1 MLHII
6 KQLIKQFITVLI
18 ILLLIDNFAYA
29 QKSAIIS
36 LEMQTYDFGVIA
48 EAAGLATHS
57 FTIKN
62 TGAAP
67 LVIHRITASCGCA
80 QPEWSKAP
88 IAPGSTGEVKISYN
102 PKGRP
107 GPFYKSIAIHSNAKN
122 ERLTLYIKGT
132 VKSRTVEQQPVIT
145 YPYNIGELKLQTKTI
160 QYNRIYPGESLEETI
175 QIKNEGKTPLKIT
188 PPKIDHLTVT
198 ITPDTLKPEETGEI
212 SILFHT
218 DKIKKMGRINTP
230 LPLRIENSEKKNKE
244 GFLHIAANIIDNF
257 SRLSASEKAKAP
269 VAQFSL
275 TSLDFGKLPEKSGSI
290 ISFIGIGGKESESL
304 TITNTGQSPLLL
316 YSVTCDNELVDVSGG
331 KKELKPGTS
340 STYKVS
346 IRPKEIKAKLEA
358 FIHIVCNDP
367 NGPVRLIKV
376 TAEK

>member
-1 MLHII
+1 C
-6 KQLIKQFITVLI
+6 T
-18 ILLLIDNFAYA
+18 
-29 QKSAIIS
+29 
-36 LEMQTYDFGVIA
+36 
-48 EAAGLATHS
+48 
-57 FTIKN
+57 
-62 TGAAP
+62 
-67 LVIHRITASCGCA
+67 

-88 IAPGSTGEVKISYN
+88 ITPGATGEVKISYN

-107 GPFYKSIAIHSNAKN
+107 GPFHKSIAIHSNARN

-132 VKSRTVEQQPVIT
+132 VKSRTVEQPAIT
-145 YPYNIGELKLQTKTI
+145 YPYSIGNLKLQTKTI
-160 QYNRIYPGESLEETI
+160 EYSRIHPGETSEETI
-175 QIKNEGKTPLKIT
+175 RIKNEGKTPLKIHLPKT
-188 PPKIDHLTVT
+188 PDYLAVEIS
-198 ITPDTLKPEETGEI
+198 PDTLKPEETGEI

-218 DKIKKMGRINTP
+218 DEIKRMGRVSGV
-230 LPLRIENSEKKNKE
+230 LPLSVESAERKKTD
-244 GFLHIAANIIDNF
+244 GAISVAANIINNF
-257 SRLSASEKAKAP
+257 SRLTASEKAKAP

-275 TSLDFGKLPEKSGSI
+275 TLLDFGKLPEKSGSI

-304 TITNTGQSPLLL
+304 TITNTGQSPLLI
-316 YSVTCDNELVDVSGG
+316 YSVTCDNDLIDISGG
-331 KKELKPGTS
+331 KKELKPAAS

>member
-1 MLHII
+1 MLR
-6 KQLIKQFITVLI
+6 IKQFTTVLLL
-18 ILLLIDNFAYA
+18 LLLIDSFTYA

-36 LEMQTYDFGVIA
+36 SEMQTYDFGMIA
-48 EAAGLATHS
+48 EAEGLATHS

-62 TGAAP
+62 TGTGP
-67 LVIHRITASCGCA
+67 LVIHRITASCGCT

-88 IAPGSTGEVKISYN
+88 ISPGSAGEVKISYN

-107 GPFYKSIAIHSNAKN
+107 GPFYKSVAIYSNAKN

-132 VKSRTVEQQPVIT
+132 VKSRTIEQPVIT
-145 YPYNIGELKLQTKTI
+145 YPYSIGDLKLQTKII

-175 QIKNEGKTPLKIT
+175 RIKNEGKTPLKIN
-188 PPKIDHLTVT
+188 PSKVDYLTIT
-198 ITPDTLKPEETGEI
+198 ITPDTLKPEEAGEI

-218 DKIKKMGRINTP
+218 DKIKKMGRISTL
-230 LPLRIENSEKKNKE
+230 LPLWIENSEKKDQE
-244 GFLHIAANIIDNF
+244 GALHIAANIIDNF

-269 VAQFSL
+269 VAQLSL
-275 TSLDFGKLPEKSGSI
+275 TSLDFGKLPEKNGSVI
-290 ISFIGIGGKESESL
+290 PFIGIGGKESESL
-304 TITNTGQSPLLL
+304 TITNAGQSPLLL
-316 YSVTCDNELVDVSGG
+316 YSVTCDNELVDISGG
-331 KKELKPGTS
+331 KKELKPGAS

-346 IRPKEIKAKLEA
+346 IRPKEIKTKLEA